1 MFRSIAITFIA
12 LISAWPSS
20 PSQVYDQESAIQLDQ
35 LSFSISD
42 LPMILNLAQTFS
54 NASLGVPSDAFQRWV
69 NEHPLDS
76 SMETLRELV
85 LKFQS
90 AVKVHSNWLNQ
101 TISQNNTFPY
111 FLSESLK
118 FAILAPNPFQ
128 QSLHECAVQQ
138 GYIPYGMHL
147 LHNAIDHK
155 YIPSRIYISKKPI
168 FRSVPSSQWQ
178 QSITNNSEQ
187 CSIWQINQIT
197 LQAEVKAALDCN
209 QKIHS
214 ICIQSVGTE
223 THSNRTEF
231 QASQQMLLA
240 SSEHLYYLI
249 TQLSSYPSPHER
261 FASDISIHLTE
272 AFATFAESI
281 EKRPDF
287 SYRSLFAFKR
297 CTELLQLAL
306 QKAQHS
312 ESWKAEERQQSNF
325 EAIQSL
331 VNNHSIFLK
340 NIASRVQIL
349 ETNRHQYRRRAQG
362 DFLDD
367 QSQQQGSGMSS
378 PSHPDSVGIDED
390 DDEYDPRDA
399 SNSTINVSNSFS
411 NASNSTMNVSNS
423 FSNASNSTINV
434 SNSPSNASDSTIYAS
449 NSTMNASN
457 PNFNASNSNFQDDNA
472 NPTNGSD
479 ASAPAWSP
487 ASWFTWEYWLPQ
499 AQNSTEPAQDNQLQL
514 FDSSGNGS
522 FPQNIYSNLE
532 LVKFWPFPKLLTLAA
547 FHLFNIIE
555 FYVNLLWKILTILLA
570 VYVYVLDQKIS
581 RLEQRFNDLN
591 RTIEPKLDPSKVKE
605 LSSLQAQGGRSK
617 HQPCSPPDLPCAQP
631 LLPAK
636 R

>member
-12 LISAWPSS
+12 LISAWPSL

-85 LKFQS
+85 IKFQS

-101 TISQNNTFPY
+101 TILQNNTFPY

-118 FAILAPNPFQ
+118 FAILDPNPFQ
-128 QSLHECAVQQ
+128 QSIHECAVQQ

-197 LQAEVKAALDCN
+197 LQAEVKAAIDCN

-349 ETNRHQYRRRAQG
+349 ETNRHQYRRRAQS

-367 QSQQQGSGMSS
+367 QLQQQGSGMSS

-390 DDEYDPRDA
+390 DDEYDPRD
-399 SNSTINVSNSFS
+399 
-411 NASNSTMNVSNS
+411 
-423 FSNASNSTINV
+423 ASNSTINV

-487 ASWFTWEYWLPQ
+487 ASWFTWDYWLPQ

-617 HQPCSPPDLPCAQP
+617 QQPCSPPDLQCAQP

>member
-12 LISAWPSS
+12 LISAWPSL

-85 LKFQS
+85 IKFQS

-101 TISQNNTFPY
+101 TILQNNTFPY

-118 FAILAPNPFQ
+118 FAILDPNPFQ
-128 QSLHECAVQQ
+128 QSIHECAVQQ

-349 ETNRHQYRRRAQG
+349 ETNRHQYRRRAQS

-390 DDEYDPRDA
+390 DDEYDPRD
-399 SNSTINVSNSFS
+399 
-411 NASNSTMNVSNS
+411 
-423 FSNASNSTINV
+423 ASNSTINV

-487 ASWFTWEYWLPQ
+487 ASWFTWDYWLPP

>member
-1 MFRSIAITFIA
+1 M
-12 LISAWPSS
+12 
-20 PSQVYDQESAIQLDQ
+20 
-35 LSFSISD
+35 
-42 LPMILNLAQTFS
+42 
-54 NASLGVPSDAFQRWV
+54 
-69 NEHPLDS
+69 
-76 SMETLRELV
+76 
-85 LKFQS
+85 
-90 AVKVHSNWLNQ
+90 
-101 TISQNNTFPY
+101 
-111 FLSESLK
+111 
-118 FAILAPNPFQ
+118 
-128 QSLHECAVQQ
+128 
-138 GYIPYGMHL
+138 
-147 LHNAIDHK
+147 
-155 YIPSRIYISKKPI
+155 
-168 FRSVPSSQWQ
+168 
-178 QSITNNSEQ
+178 
-187 CSIWQINQIT
+187 
-197 LQAEVKAALDCN
+197 
-209 QKIHS
+209 
-214 ICIQSVGTE
+214 CI
-223 THSNRTEF
+223 RD
-231 QASQQMLLA
+231 
-240 SSEHLYYLI
+240 
-249 TQLSSYPSPHER
+249 R
-261 FASDISIHLTE
+261 
-272 AFATFAESI
+272 
-281 EKRPDF
+281 
-287 SYRSLFAFKR
+287 
-297 CTELLQLAL
+297 LQLAL

-411 NASNSTMNVSNS
+411 NASNSTIY
-423 FSNASNSTINV
+423 A
-434 SNSPSNASDSTIYAS
+434 SNSPSNAS

-487 ASWFTWEYWLPQ
+487 ASWFTWDYWLPQ

>member
-1 MFRSIAITFIA
+1 
-12 LISAWPSS
+12 
-20 PSQVYDQESAIQLDQ
+20 
-35 LSFSISD
+35 
-42 LPMILNLAQTFS
+42 
-54 NASLGVPSDAFQRWV
+54 
-69 NEHPLDS
+69 
-76 SMETLRELV
+76 
-85 LKFQS
+85 
-90 AVKVHSNWLNQ
+90 
-101 TISQNNTFPY
+101 
-111 FLSESLK
+111 
-118 FAILAPNPFQ
+118 
-128 QSLHECAVQQ
+128 
-138 GYIPYGMHL
+138 MHL

-187 CSIWQINQIT
+187 CSIWQINQLT

-209 QKIHS
+209 QKIPS

-349 ETNRHQYRRRAQG
+349 ETNRHQYRRRAQS

-390 DDEYDPRDA
+390 DDEYDPRD
-399 SNSTINVSNSFS
+399 
-411 NASNSTMNVSNS
+411 
-423 FSNASNSTINV
+423 ASNSTINV

-487 ASWFTWEYWLPQ
+487 ASWFTWDYWLPQ

>member
-85 LKFQS
+85 IKFQS

-101 TISQNNTFPY
+101 TILQNNTFPY

-118 FAILAPNPFQ
+118 FAILDPNPFQ
-128 QSLHECAVQQ
+128 QSIHECAVQQ

-168 FRSVPSSQWQ
+168 FRSVQSSQWQ

-272 AFATFAESI
+272 AFATFAEYI
-281 EKRPDF
+281 ESRPDF

-340 NIASRVQIL
+340 KIASRVQIL
-349 ETNRHQYRRRAQG
+349 ETNRHQYRRRAQS

-411 NASNSTMNVSNS
+411 NASNSTIY
-423 FSNASNSTINV
+423 A
-434 SNSPSNASDSTIYAS
+434 SNSPSNASDSTIY
-449 NSTMNASN
+449 ASN

-487 ASWFTWEYWLPQ
+487 ASWFTWDYWLPQ

>member
-85 LKFQS
+85 IKFQS

-101 TISQNNTFPY
+101 TILQNNTFPY

-118 FAILAPNPFQ
+118 FAILDPNPFQ
-128 QSLHECAVQQ
+128 QSIHECAVQQ

-209 QKIHS
+209 QKIPS

-349 ETNRHQYRRRAQG
+349 ETNRHQYRRRAQS

-399 SNSTINVSNSFS
+399 SNSTINVSNS
-411 NASNSTMNVSNS
+411 
-423 FSNASNSTINV
+423 
-434 SNSPSNASDSTIYAS
+434 PSNASDSTIYAS
-449 NSTMNASN
+449 NSTINASN

-487 ASWFTWEYWLPQ
+487 ASWFTWDYWLPQ

>member
-101 TISQNNTFPY
+101 TILQNNTFPY

-118 FAILAPNPFQ
+118 FAILDPNPFQ
-128 QSLHECAVQQ
+128 QSIHECAVQQ

-281 EKRPDF
+281 ESRPDF

-349 ETNRHQYRRRAQG
+349 ETNRHQYRRRAQS

-399 SNSTINVSNSFS
+399 
-411 NASNSTMNVSNS
+411 
-423 FSNASNSTINV
+423 

-487 ASWFTWEYWLPQ
+487 ASWFTWDYWLPQ
-499 AQNSTEPAQDNQLQL
+499 AQNFTEPAQDNQLQL

>member
-1 MFRSIAITFIA
+1 MLLSTAITFIA
-12 LISAWPSS
+12 LISAWPSL

-42 LPMILNLAQTFS
+42 LRMILNLAQTFY

-101 TISQNNTFPY
+101 TILQNNTFPY

-118 FAILAPNPFQ
+118 FAILDPNPFQ
-128 QSLHECAVQQ
+128 QSIHECAVQQ

-209 QKIHS
+209 QKIPS

-223 THSNRTEF
+223 THSNQTEF

-399 SNSTINVSNSFS
+399 SNSTIY
-411 NASNSTMNVSNS
+411 A
-423 FSNASNSTINV
+423 

-487 ASWFTWEYWLPQ
+487 ASWFTWDYWLPQ

>member
-12 LISAWPSS
+12 LISAWPSL

-54 NASLGVPSDAFQRWV
+54 NASLGVQSDAFQRWV

-85 LKFQS
+85 IKFQS

-101 TISQNNTFPY
+101 TILQNNTFPY

-118 FAILAPNPFQ
+118 FAILDPNPFQ
-128 QSLHECAVQQ
+128 QSIHECAVQQ

-168 FRSVPSSQWQ
+168 FRSVPSPQWQ

-349 ETNRHQYRRRAQG
+349 ETNRHQYRRRAQS

-390 DDEYDPRDA
+390 DDEYDP
-399 SNSTINVSNSFS
+399 
-411 NASNSTMNVSNS
+411 
-423 FSNASNSTINV
+423 SNASNSTINV
-434 SNSPSNASDSTIYAS
+434 SNSSSNASNSTIYAS
-449 NSTMNASN
+449 NSTINASN

-487 ASWFTWEYWLPQ
+487 ASWFTWDYWLPQ

>member
-85 LKFQS
+85 IKFQS

-101 TISQNNTFPY
+101 TILQNNTFPY

-118 FAILAPNPFQ
+118 FAILDPNPFQ
-128 QSLHECAVQQ
+128 QSIHECAVQQ

-187 CSIWQINQIT
+187 CSIWQINQLT

-349 ETNRHQYRRRAQG
+349 ETNRHQYRRRAQS

-390 DDEYDPRDA
+390 DDEYDPRD
-399 SNSTINVSNSFS
+399 
-411 NASNSTMNVSNS
+411 
-423 FSNASNSTINV
+423 ASNSTINV

-479 ASAPAWSP
+479 ASAPTWSP
-487 ASWFTWEYWLPQ
+487 ASWFTWDYWLPQ

>member
-20 PSQVYDQESAIQLDQ
+20 TSQVYDQESAIQLDQ

-85 LKFQS
+85 IKFQS

-101 TISQNNTFPY
+101 TILQNNTFPY

-118 FAILAPNPFQ
+118 FAILDPNPFQ
-128 QSLHECAVQQ
+128 QSIHECAVQQ

-187 CSIWQINQIT
+187 CSIWQINQLT

-399 SNSTINVSNSFS
+399 SNSTINVSNS
-411 NASNSTMNVSNS
+411 
-423 FSNASNSTINV
+423 
-434 SNSPSNASDSTIYAS
+434 PSNASDSTIYAS

-487 ASWFTWEYWLPQ
+487 ASWFTWDYWLPP
-499 AQNSTEPAQDNQLQL
+499 AQNSTEPTQNNQLQL

>member
-12 LISAWPSS
+12 LISAWPSL

-85 LKFQS
+85 IKFQS

-101 TISQNNTFPY
+101 TILQNNTFPY

-118 FAILAPNPFQ
+118 FAILDPNPFQ
-128 QSLHECAVQQ
+128 QSIHECAVQQ

-187 CSIWQINQIT
+187 CSIWQINQLT

-349 ETNRHQYRRRAQG
+349 ETNRHQYRRRAQS

-367 QSQQQGSGMSS
+367 QSQRQGSGMSS

-399 SNSTINVSNSFS
+399 SNSTINVSNS
-411 NASNSTMNVSNS
+411 
-423 FSNASNSTINV
+423 
-434 SNSPSNASDSTIYAS
+434 PSNTSNSTIYAS

-487 ASWFTWEYWLPQ
+487 ASWFTWDYWLPQ

-570 VYVYVLDQKIS
+570 IYVYVLDQKLS
-581 RLEQRFNDLN
+581 RLERKFNRLN
-591 RTIEPKLDPSKVKE
+591 RTNEPKFDPSKAKE

-617 HQPCSPPDLPCAQP
+617 QQPCSPPDLQCAQP
-631 LLPAK
+631 LLPAN

>member
-20 PSQVYDQESAIQLDQ
+20 TSQVYDQESAIQLDQ

-85 LKFQS
+85 IKFQS

-101 TISQNNTFPY
+101 TILQNNTFPY

-118 FAILAPNPFQ
+118 FAILDPNPFQ
-128 QSLHECAVQQ
+128 QSIHECAVQQ

-399 SNSTINVSNSFS
+399 SNSTINVSNS
-411 NASNSTMNVSNS
+411 
-423 FSNASNSTINV
+423 
-434 SNSPSNASDSTIYAS
+434 PSNASDSTIYAS

-487 ASWFTWEYWLPQ
+487 ASWFTWDYWLPQ

>member
-20 PSQVYDQESAIQLDQ
+20 TSQVYDQESAIQLDQ

-85 LKFQS
+85 IKFQS

-101 TISQNNTFPY
+101 TILQNNTFPY

-118 FAILAPNPFQ
+118 FAILDPNPFQ
-128 QSLHECAVQQ
+128 QSIHECAVQQ

-147 LHNAIDHK
+147 LNNAIDHK

-249 TQLSSYPSPHER
+249 TQLSSYPSPSER

-349 ETNRHQYRRRAQG
+349 ETNRHQYRRRAQSG
-362 DFLDD
+362 FPDD

-411 NASNSTMNVSNS
+411 NASNSTIY
-423 FSNASNSTINV
+423 A
-434 SNSPSNASDSTIYAS
+434 SNSPSNAS

-487 ASWFTWEYWLPQ
+487 ASWFTWDYWLPQ

>member
-12 LISAWPSS
+12 LISAWPSL

-101 TISQNNTFPY
+101 TILQNNTFPY

-118 FAILAPNPFQ
+118 FAILDPNPFQ
-128 QSLHECAVQQ
+128 QSIHECAVQQ

-187 CSIWQINQIT
+187 CSIWQINQLT
-197 LQAEVKAALDCN
+197 FQAEVKAALDCN

-349 ETNRHQYRRRAQG
+349 ETNRHQYRRRAQS

-390 DDEYDPRDA
+390 DDEYDPRD
-399 SNSTINVSNSFS
+399 
-411 NASNSTMNVSNS
+411 
-423 FSNASNSTINV
+423 ASNSTINV

-487 ASWFTWEYWLPQ
+487 ASWFTWDYWLPQ

-617 HQPCSPPDLPCAQP
+617 QQPCSPPDLPCAQP

>member
-69 NEHPLDS
+69 DEHPLDS

-101 TISQNNTFPY
+101 TILQNNTFPY

-118 FAILAPNPFQ
+118 FAILDPNPFQ
-128 QSLHECAVQQ
+128 QSIHECAMQQ

-168 FRSVPSSQWQ
+168 FRSVPSPQWQ

-399 SNSTINVSNSFS
+399 SNSTINVSNS
-411 NASNSTMNVSNS
+411 
-423 FSNASNSTINV
+423 
-434 SNSPSNASDSTIYAS
+434 PSNASDSTIYAS

-479 ASAPAWSP
+479 ASVPSWSP
-487 ASWFTWEYWLPQ
+487 ASWFTWDYWLPQ

>member
-12 LISAWPSS
+12 LISAWPSL

-101 TISQNNTFPY
+101 TILQNNTFPY

-349 ETNRHQYRRRAQG
+349 ETNRHQYRRRAQS

-367 QSQQQGSGMSS
+367 QSQQQGSGLSS
-378 PSHPDSVGIDED
+378 SSHPDSVGIDED

-411 NASNSTMNVSNS
+411 NASN
-423 FSNASNSTINV
+423 
-434 SNSPSNASDSTIYAS
+434 STIYAS

-487 ASWFTWEYWLPQ
+487 ASWFTWDYWLPQ

>member
-12 LISAWPSS
+12 LISAWPSL

-101 TISQNNTFPY
+101 TILQNNTFPY
-111 FLSESLK
+111 LLSESLK
-118 FAILAPNPFQ
+118 FAILDPNPFQ

-390 DDEYDPRDA
+390 DDEYDPR
-399 SNSTINVSNSFS
+399 
-411 NASNSTMNVSNS
+411 
-423 FSNASNSTINV
+423 NASNSTINV
-434 SNSPSNASDSTIYAS
+434 SNSSSNVS
-449 NSTMNASN
+449 NSTINASN
-457 PNFNASNSNFQDDNA
+457 PNFNASNSSSNASNSNFQDDNA

-479 ASAPAWSP
+479 ASAPSWSP
-487 ASWFTWEYWLPQ
+487 ASWFTWDYWLPQ

-532 LVKFWPFPKLLTLAA
+532 MVKFWPFPKLLTLAA
-547 FHLFNIIE
+547 FHLFSIIE

-581 RLEQRFNDLN
+581 RLERQFNNLN
-591 RTIEPKLDPSKVKE
+591 RTIEPKFDPSKAKE

-617 HQPCSPPDLPCAQP
+617 QQPCSPPDLPCAQP

>member
-1 MFRSIAITFIA
+1 MLRSTAITFIA

-101 TISQNNTFPY
+101 TILQNNTFPY

-118 FAILAPNPFQ
+118 FAILDPNPFQ
-128 QSLHECAVQQ
+128 QSIHECAVQQ

-209 QKIHS
+209 QKIPS

-399 SNSTINVSNSFS
+399 SNSTINVSNS
-411 NASNSTMNVSNS
+411 
-423 FSNASNSTINV
+423 
-434 SNSPSNASDSTIYAS
+434 PSNASDSTIYAS

-487 ASWFTWEYWLPQ
+487 ASWFTWDYWLPQ

>member
-12 LISAWPSS
+12 LISAWPSL

-85 LKFQS
+85 IKFQS

-101 TISQNNTFPY
+101 TILQNNTFPY

-118 FAILAPNPFQ
+118 FAILDPNPFQ
-128 QSLHECAVQQ
+128 QSIHECAVQQ

-187 CSIWQINQIT
+187 CSIWQINQLT

-349 ETNRHQYRRRAQG
+349 ETNRHQYRRRAQS

-367 QSQQQGSGMSS
+367 QSQRQGSGMSS

-399 SNSTINVSNSFS
+399 SNSTINVSNS
-411 NASNSTMNVSNS
+411 
-423 FSNASNSTINV
+423 
-434 SNSPSNASDSTIYAS
+434 PSNTSNSTIYAS

-487 ASWFTWEYWLPQ
+487 ASWFTWDYWLPQ

-570 VYVYVLDQKIS
+570 IYVYVLDQKLS
-581 RLEQRFNDLN
+581 RLERKFNRLN
-591 RTIEPKLDPSKVKE
+591 RTNEPKFDPSKAKE

-617 HQPCSPPDLPCAQP
+617 QQPCSPPDLQCAQP
-631 LLPAK
+631 LLPTK

>member
-1 MFRSIAITFIA
+1 MLRSTAITFIV

-85 LKFQS
+85 IKFQS

-101 TISQNNTFPY
+101 TILQNNTFPY
-111 FLSESLK
+111 LLSESLK
-118 FAILAPNPFQ
+118 FAILDPNPFQ
-128 QSLHECAVQQ
+128 QSIHECAVQQ

-399 SNSTINVSNSFS
+399 SNSTINVSNS
-411 NASNSTMNVSNS
+411 
-423 FSNASNSTINV
+423 
-434 SNSPSNASDSTIYAS
+434 PSNASDSTIYAS

-487 ASWFTWEYWLPQ
+487 ASWFTWDYWLPQ

>member
-101 TISQNNTFPY
+101 TILQNNTFPY

-118 FAILAPNPFQ
+118 FAILDPNPFQ
-128 QSLHECAVQQ
+128 QSIHECAVQQ

-399 SNSTINVSNSFS
+399 SNSTINVSNS
-411 NASNSTMNVSNS
+411 
-423 FSNASNSTINV
+423 
-434 SNSPSNASDSTIYAS
+434 PSNASDSTIYAS

-487 ASWFTWEYWLPQ
+487 ASWFTWDYWLPQ

>member
-85 LKFQS
+85 IKFQS

-101 TISQNNTFPY
+101 TILQNNTFPY

-118 FAILAPNPFQ
+118 FAILDPNPFQ
-128 QSLHECAVQQ
+128 QSIHECAVQQ

-349 ETNRHQYRRRAQG
+349 ETNRHQYRRRAQS

-390 DDEYDPRDA
+390 DDEYDP
-399 SNSTINVSNSFS
+399 
-411 NASNSTMNVSNS
+411 
-423 FSNASNSTINV
+423 SNASNSTINV

-449 NSTMNASN
+449 NSTMNSSN

-487 ASWFTWEYWLPQ
+487 ASWFTWDYWLPQ

-591 RTIEPKLDPSKVKE
+591 RTIEPKLNPSKVKE

>member
-12 LISAWPSS
+12 LISAWPSL

-85 LKFQS
+85 IKFQS

-101 TISQNNTFPY
+101 TILQNNTFPY

-187 CSIWQINQIT
+187 CSIWQINQLT

-399 SNSTINVSNSFS
+399 SNSTINVSNS
-411 NASNSTMNVSNS
+411 
-423 FSNASNSTINV
+423 
-434 SNSPSNASDSTIYAS
+434 PSNASDSTIYAS

-487 ASWFTWEYWLPQ
+487 ASWFTWDYWLPQ

>member
-20 PSQVYDQESAIQLDQ
+20 TSQVYDQESAIQLDQ

-85 LKFQS
+85 IKFQS

-101 TISQNNTFPY
+101 TILQNNTFPY

-118 FAILAPNPFQ
+118 FAILDPNPFQ
-128 QSLHECAVQQ
+128 QSIHECAVQQ

-349 ETNRHQYRRRAQG
+349 ETNRHQYRRRAQS

-390 DDEYDPRDA
+390 DDEYDPRD
-399 SNSTINVSNSFS
+399 
-411 NASNSTMNVSNS
+411 
-423 FSNASNSTINV
+423 ASNSTINV

-487 ASWFTWEYWLPQ
+487 ASWFTWDYWLPQ

>member
-12 LISAWPSS
+12 LISAWPSL

-85 LKFQS
+85 IKFQS

-101 TISQNNTFPY
+101 TILQNNTFPY

-118 FAILAPNPFQ
+118 FAILDPNPFQ
-128 QSLHECAVQQ
+128 QSIHECAVQQ

-411 NASNSTMNVSNS
+411 NASNST
-423 FSNASNSTINV
+423 
-434 SNSPSNASDSTIYAS
+434 IYAS
-449 NSTMNASN
+449 NSPS
-457 PNFNASNSNFQDDNA
+457 NASNSNFQDDNA

-487 ASWFTWEYWLPQ
+487 ASWFTWDYWLPQ

>member
-85 LKFQS
+85 IKFQS

-101 TISQNNTFPY
+101 TILQNNTFPY

-118 FAILAPNPFQ
+118 FAILDPNPFQ
-128 QSLHECAVQQ
+128 QSIHECAVQQ

-249 TQLSSYPSPHER
+249 TQLSSYPSPSER

-399 SNSTINVSNSFS
+399 SNSTINVSNS
-411 NASNSTMNVSNS
+411 
-423 FSNASNSTINV
+423 
-434 SNSPSNASDSTIYAS
+434 PSNASDSTIYAS

-487 ASWFTWEYWLPQ
+487 ASWFTWDYWLPQ

>member
-20 PSQVYDQESAIQLDQ
+20 TSQVYDQESAIQLDQ

-85 LKFQS
+85 IKFQS

-101 TISQNNTFPY
+101 TILQNNTFPY

-118 FAILAPNPFQ
+118 FAILDPNPFQ
-128 QSLHECAVQQ
+128 QSIHECAVQQ

-187 CSIWQINQIT
+187 CSIWQINQLT

-272 AFATFAESI
+272 AFATFADSI
-281 EKRPDF
+281 ESRPDI

-399 SNSTINVSNSFS
+399 SNSTINVSNS
-411 NASNSTMNVSNS
+411 
-423 FSNASNSTINV
+423 
-434 SNSPSNASDSTIYAS
+434 PSNASDSTIYAS

-487 ASWFTWEYWLPQ
+487 ASWFTWDYWLPP
-499 AQNSTEPAQDNQLQL
+499 AQNSTEPTQNNQLQL

>member
-69 NEHPLDS
+69 DEHPLDS

-101 TISQNNTFPY
+101 TILQNNTFPY

-118 FAILAPNPFQ
+118 FAILDPNPFQ
-128 QSLHECAVQQ
+128 QSIHECAMQQ

-168 FRSVPSSQWQ
+168 FRSVPSPQWQ

-272 AFATFAESI
+272 AFATFADSI

-399 SNSTINVSNSFS
+399 SNSTINVSNS
-411 NASNSTMNVSNS
+411 
-423 FSNASNSTINV
+423 
-434 SNSPSNASDSTIYAS
+434 PSNASDSTIYAS

-479 ASAPAWSP
+479 ASVPSWSP
-487 ASWFTWEYWLPQ
+487 ASWFTWDYWLPQ

>member
-12 LISAWPSS
+12 LISAWPSL

-85 LKFQS
+85 IKFQS

-101 TISQNNTFPY
+101 TILQNNTFPY

-118 FAILAPNPFQ
+118 FAILDPNPFQ
-128 QSLHECAVQQ
+128 QSIHECAVQQ

-349 ETNRHQYRRRAQG
+349 ETNRHQYRRRAQS

-399 SNSTINVSNSFS
+399 SNSTINVSNS
-411 NASNSTMNVSNS
+411 
-423 FSNASNSTINV
+423 
-434 SNSPSNASDSTIYAS
+434 PSNAS

-487 ASWFTWEYWLPQ
+487 ASWFTWDYWLPP

>member
-12 LISAWPSS
+12 LISAWPSL

-85 LKFQS
+85 IKFQS

-101 TISQNNTFPY
+101 TILQNNTFPY

-118 FAILAPNPFQ
+118 FAILDPNPFQ
-128 QSLHECAVQQ
+128 QSIHECAVQQ

-272 AFATFAESI
+272 AFATFADSI

-399 SNSTINVSNSFS
+399 SNSTINVSNS
-411 NASNSTMNVSNS
+411 
-423 FSNASNSTINV
+423 
-434 SNSPSNASDSTIYAS
+434 PSNASDSTIYAS

-487 ASWFTWEYWLPQ
+487 ASWFTWDYWLPQ

>member
-1 MFRSIAITFIA
+1 
-12 LISAWPSS
+12 
-20 PSQVYDQESAIQLDQ
+20 
-35 LSFSISD
+35 
-42 LPMILNLAQTFS
+42 MILNLAQTFS

-85 LKFQS
+85 IKFQS

-101 TISQNNTFPY
+101 TILQNNTFPY

-118 FAILAPNPFQ
+118 FAILDPNPFQ
-128 QSLHECAVQQ
+128 QSIHECAVQQ

-349 ETNRHQYRRRAQG
+349 ETNRHQYRRRAQS

-411 NASNSTMNVSNS
+411 NASNST
-423 FSNASNSTINV
+423 
-434 SNSPSNASDSTIYAS
+434 IYAS
-449 NSTMNASN
+449 NSTINASN

-487 ASWFTWEYWLPQ
+487 ASWFTWDYWLPQ
-499 AQNSTEPAQDNQLQL
+499 AQNFTEPAQDNQLQL

>member
-12 LISAWPSS
+12 VISAWPSL

-101 TISQNNTFPY
+101 TILQNNTFPY

-118 FAILAPNPFQ
+118 FAILDPNPFQ
-128 QSLHECAVQQ
+128 QSIHECAVQQ

-349 ETNRHQYRRRAQG
+349 ETNRHQYRRRAQS

-390 DDEYDPRDA
+390 DDEYDPR
-399 SNSTINVSNSFS
+399 NVSNSS
-411 NASNSTMNVSNS
+411 S
-423 FSNASNSTINV
+423 
-434 SNSPSNASDSTIYAS
+434 
-449 NSTMNASN
+449 
-457 PNFNASNSNFQDDNA
+457 NASNSNFQDDNA

-479 ASAPAWSP
+479 ASVPSWSP
-487 ASWFTWEYWLPQ
+487 ASWFTWDYWLPQ

>member
-20 PSQVYDQESAIQLDQ
+20 PSQVYDQEAAIQLNQ

-85 LKFQS
+85 IKFQS

-101 TISQNNTFPY
+101 TILQNNTFPY
-111 FLSESLK
+111 LLSESLK
-118 FAILAPNPFQ
+118 FAILDPNPFQ
-128 QSLHECAVQQ
+128 QSIHECAVQQ

-187 CSIWQINQIT
+187 CSIWQINQLT
-197 LQAEVKAALDCN
+197 FQAEVKAALDCN

-349 ETNRHQYRRRAQG
+349 ETNRHQYRRRAQS

-390 DDEYDPRDA
+390 DDEYDPRD
-399 SNSTINVSNSFS
+399 
-411 NASNSTMNVSNS
+411 
-423 FSNASNSTINV
+423 ASNSTINV

-487 ASWFTWEYWLPQ
+487 ASWFTWDYWLPQ

-605 LSSLQAQGGRSK
+605 LSSLQAQGNRSK
-617 HQPCSPPDLPCAQP
+617 QQPCSPPDLQCAQP